1 MWSEALQN
9 FTRDALSFN
18 SDFVPMRDELY
29 FKNCEGGYSSMT
41 LADYA
46 NQNPRLVDRQNAV
59 IYQYDSIDDLIAAG
73 WALD

>member
-29 FKNCEGGYSSMT
+29 FKHCEGGYSSMT

-46 NQNPRLVDRQNAV
+46 NQNPRLVNCRV
-59 IYQYDSIDDLIAAG
+59 STGYKLF
-73 WALD
+73 

>member
-1 MWSEALQN
+1 
-9 FTRDALSFN
+9 
-18 SDFVPMRDELY
+18 
-29 FKNCEGGYSSMT
+29 MT

-46 NQNPRLVDRQNAV
+46 NQNPRLVDRQTAV